1 MKGDDKI
8 NKLEEGKVIPMT
20 YDYVFKSVL
29 SENKEYLARILSNIL
44 NIDKEY
50 ILDNLVYKNTEHTKL
65 SKKDKRKISDL
76 IVEVENMKINLEM
89 NKGYYKSLTHKN
101 NMYVYR
107 LILGSIKE
115 KEEYIDYDKMI
126 IQVNFD
132 VKWKFSDKLI
142 TKFEMIEKETGKK
155 RSDYIESNDP
165 IIYHVNL
172 SKIKDMYY
180 NKDKLNTFERELA
193 LMILDSKK
201 ELKEVSEGDDVMDK
215 VNEKIC
221 KLSDDEILQGIYV
234 KEEMDS
240 WMKKVD
246 LKYAKEEGKKE
257 ANMETARKLL
267 KKGMEIKDI
276 TDITGIT
283 KEQIEILRK
292 SL

>member
-1 MKGDDKI
+1 
-8 NKLEEGKVIPMT
+8 MT

-101 NMYVYR
+101 NMYIYR

-132 VKWKFSDKLI
+132 VKWKFRDKLI

-155 RSDYIESNDP
+155 RCDYIESNDP

-193 LMILDSKK
+193 LMILDNKR

-215 VNEKIC
+215 VNKKIC

-234 KEEMDS
+234 KEEMES

-246 LKYAKEEGKKE
+246 LKYAKEEGIKEGKKEGLKEGLLKGKKE
-257 ANMETARKLL
+257 ANMETAIKLL

-283 KEQIEILRK
+283 KKQIEILRK

>member
-1 MKGDDKI
+1 
-8 NKLEEGKVIPMT
+8 MT

-101 NMYVYR
+101 NMYIYR

-193 LMILDSKK
+193 LMILDNKR

-234 KEEMDS
+234 KEEMDA

>member
-1 MKGDDKI
+1 
-8 NKLEEGKVIPMT
+8 
-20 YDYVFKSVL
+20 
-29 SENKEYLARILSNIL
+29 
-44 NIDKEY
+44 
-50 ILDNLVYKNTEHTKL
+50 
-65 SKKDKRKISDL
+65 
-76 IVEVENMKINLEM
+76 MKINLEM

-101 NMYVYR
+101 NMYIYR

-132 VKWKFSDKLI
+132 VKWKFRDKLI

-155 RSDYIESNDP
+155 RCDYIESNDP

-193 LMILDSKK
+193 LMILDNKRD
-201 ELKEVSEGDDVMDK
+201 LKEVSEGDDVMDK

-246 LKYAKEEGKKE
+246 LKYAKEEGIKEGKKEGLKEGLLKGKKE

-283 KEQIEILRK
+283 KKQIEILRK

>member
-1 MKGDDKI
+1 
-8 NKLEEGKVIPMT
+8 MT

-44 NIDKEY
+44 NIDKDY

-101 NMYVYR
+101 NMYIYR

-132 VKWKFSDKLI
+132 VKWKFRDKLI

-155 RSDYIESNDP
+155 RCDYIESNDP

-193 LMILDSKK
+193 LMILDNKR

-276 TDITGIT
+276 IDITGIT
-283 KEQIEILRK
+283 EEQIEILRK

>member
-1 MKGDDKI
+1 
-8 NKLEEGKVIPMT
+8 MT

-101 NMYVYR
+101 NMYIYR

-132 VKWKFSDKLI
+132 VKWKFRDKLI

-155 RSDYIESNDP
+155 RCDYIESNDP

-193 LMILDSKK
+193 LMILDNKR

-240 WMKKVD
+240 WMKRLD

-276 TDITGIT
+276 TYITGIT
-283 KEQIEILRK
+283 KKQIEILRK

>member
-1 MKGDDKI
+1 
-8 NKLEEGKVIPMT
+8 
-20 YDYVFKSVL
+20 
-29 SENKEYLARILSNIL
+29 
-44 NIDKEY
+44 
-50 ILDNLVYKNTEHTKL
+50 
-65 SKKDKRKISDL
+65 
-76 IVEVENMKINLEM
+76 MKINLEM
-89 NKGYYKSLTHKN
+89 NRGYYKSLTHKN
-101 NMYVYR
+101 NMYIYR

-126 IQVNFD
+126 IQINFD

-155 RSDYIESNDP
+155 RCDYIESNDP

-193 LMILDSKK
+193 LMILDNKK
-201 ELKEVSEGDDVMDK
+201 ELKKVSEGDDVMDK

-246 LKYAKEEGKKE
+246 LKYAKEEGIKEGKKE

-276 TDITGIT
+276 IDITGIT
-283 KEQIEILRK
+283 EKQIEILRK
-292 SL
+292 KPLIKGFFFIL

>member
-1 MKGDDKI
+1 
-8 NKLEEGKVIPMT
+8 MT

-44 NIDKEY
+44 NIDKDY

-101 NMYVYR
+101 NMYIYR

-132 VKWKFSDKLI
+132 VKWKFRDKLI

-155 RSDYIESNDP
+155 RCDYIESNDP

-180 NKDKLNTFERELA
+180 NKDKLNTFEMELA
-193 LMILDSKK
+193 LMILDNKK
-201 ELKEVSEGDDVMDK
+201 ELKKVSEGDDVMDK

-276 TDITGIT
+276 IDITGIT
-283 KEQIEILRK
+283 EEQIEILRK

>member
-1 MKGDDKI
+1 
-8 NKLEEGKVIPMT
+8 MT

-50 ILDNLVYKNTEHTKL
+50 ILDNLVYKNTEHTKIT
-65 SKKDKRKISDL
+65 KKDKRKISDL

-101 NMYVYR
+101 NMYIYR

-132 VKWKFSDKLI
+132 VKWKFSDKLVV
-142 TKFEMIEKETGKK
+142 KFEMIEKETGKK

-193 LMILDSKK
+193 LMILDNKR

>member
-1 MKGDDKI
+1 
-8 NKLEEGKVIPMT
+8 MT

-101 NMYVYR
+101 NMYIYR

-132 VKWKFSDKLI
+132 VKWKFSDKLVV
-142 TKFEMIEKETGKK
+142 KFEMIEKETGKK

>member
-1 MKGDDKI
+1 
-8 NKLEEGKVIPMT
+8 MT

-101 NMYVYR
+101 NMYIYR

-132 VKWKFSDKLI
+132 VKWKFRDKLI

-155 RSDYIESNDP
+155 RCDYIESNDP

-180 NKDKLNTFERELA
+180 NKDKLNTFEMELA
-193 LMILDSKK
+193 LMILDNKK
-201 ELKEVSEGDDVMDK
+201 ELKKVSEGDDVMDK

-276 TDITGIT
+276 IDITGIT
-283 KEQIEILRK
+283 EEQIEILRK

>member
-1 MKGDDKI
+1 
-8 NKLEEGKVIPMT
+8 MT

-101 NMYVYR
+101 NMYIYR

-155 RSDYIESNDP
+155 RCDYIESNDP

-193 LMILDSKK
+193 LMILDNKK

-221 KLSDDEILQGIYV
+221 KLSDDEMLQGIYV

-240 WMKKVD
+240 WMKRLD